1 MLDKQF
7 KMRVNK
13 QEKRMFRYVSAHLQ
27 MNQTATVKTLVR
39 EVYQLIK
46 AERAEQKKLN
56 QEQVTAA

>member
-1 MLDKQF
+1 MLDQQF

-13 QEKRMFRYVSAHLQ
+13 QEKKMFRYVSKHLQ

-39 EVYQLIK
+39 EVYRLIK
-46 AERAEQKKLN
+46 AEQKKLN